1 MPVDVPEESRI
12 IDAAYRCL
20 AQSDGEGVSMTDIL
34 GAAGLSTRA
43 FYRHFESK
51 DALLLAMF
59 RRDSDR
65 LHAELDAAARSAAS
79 PAEALR
85 TWIEG
90 YLRLTA
96 QPRRRQ
102 RVLMLSS
109 AELLGASG
117 YAEARAQSMRQLQE
131 HIAGILRQGQADG
144 SFPWTDPE
152 ADARAVRAILT
163 EAFSERMSRSAR
175 TTAADAAEQ
184 VTDFAFRALGAGKRG

>member
-1 MPVDVPEESRI
+1 MPVEVSEESRI

-20 AQSDGEGVSMTDIL
+20 AQSNGEGVSMTDIL
-34 GAAGLSTRA
+34 SAAGLSTRA

-65 LHAELDAAARSAAS
+65 LHAELDAAARSTAS
-79 PAEALR
+79 PPEALR
-85 TWIEG
+85 AWIEG

-96 QPRRRQ
+96 LPRRRQ

-109 AELLGASG
+109 AELLSATG
-117 YAEARAQSMRQLQE
+117 YAEARAQTMRRLQE

-152 ADARAVRAILT
+152 PDAQAIRATLT
-163 EAFSERMSRSAR
+163 EAFAERMSGSAR
-175 TTAADAAEQ
+175 TSAATAAAQ
-184 VTDFAFRALGAGKRG
+184 VTDFAFRALGARGRR

>member
-1 MPVDVPEESRI
+1 MAVEVSEQSRI
-12 IDAAYRCL
+12 VDAAYRCL
-20 AQSDGEGVSMTDIL
+20 AQSNGEGVSMTEIL
-34 GAAGLSTRA
+34 SAAGLSTRA

-51 DALLLAMF
+51 DALLLALF

-65 LHAELDAAARSAAS
+65 LHSELDAAARSAAS

-102 RVLMLSS
+102 RVLVLSS
-109 AELLGASG
+109 AELLRATG
-117 YAEARAQSMRQLQE
+117 YAEARAESMRRLQE
-131 HIAGILRQGQADG
+131 HIAGILRQGKADG

-152 ADARAVRAILT
+152 ADAQAIRAVLT
-163 EAFSERMSRSAR
+163 EAFSERMSGSSR
-175 TTAADAAEQ
+175 TTAADAAAQ
-184 VTDFAFRALGAGKRG
+184 VADFAFRALGARGHA